1 MSEGEIAVGS
11 LVRLRG
17 RDWIVLPSQDPK
29 LVLNLKPVTGLDD
42 ERTGAFLPLEKA
54 DIEPAK
60 FPPPSPDSIGDP
72 GASRVVFDAARLLL
86 RSSAA
91 PFRSAGRLSFSP
103 RPYQFVPLIMA
114 LRLNPVRML
123 IADDVGVGKTIEA
136 GMIARELLDRGIV
149 RRLLVLCPAHLC
161 DQVWEPELREK
172 FGINSAVIVPS
183 NYARLARNLPRNDL
197 SVYAHYPHLVASID
211 FVKSGSHRHV
221 LLQNAPDLVIVDE
234 AHLATRP
241 RGAAADR
248 VQQQRYELLRALA
261 DDPKRHLV
269 LVTATPHSG
278 IEESF
283 RSLLGLLDRSFDSDP
298 ASPLNRGRLV
308 PHLVQRRR
316 RDVEKWLGGDTPFP
330 ERVASERSYSLA
342 SPYRKLFDGVLK
354 YCQET
359 VEQSDS
365 LRAQQQ
371 RVRHWA
377 AIALLRCVLSSPAMA
392 VTVLSKREENTRH
405 GGAQY
410 LSEAEEDNYEQ
421 QVLDGMV
428 GDNPVDYAPTAALE
442 ASAALLAPDERRA
455 ELRRLND
462 FRLQA
467 EAIIASDA
475 DRKLEECARVVAELL
490 RDGCSPIIFCRF
502 IDTALYVAEKL
513 DQRLATQFPDLRV
526 PPPVTGRDG
535 EELRRKRIDDL
546 SKQPRR
552 VLVATDCLSE
562 GINLQEH
569 FDSVVHYDLPWNPN
583 RLEQREGRVDR
594 FGQPRDKVRTVL
606 LYGSD
611 NPVDQVV
618 LDVLIRKAREIRRA
632 LGVAVPVPANVEQVV
647 QAVVDNVLLRRKGAV
662 QMQLGLPAPS
672 VSRLHAA
679 WDKAVAS
686 EKEERTYFAQRAIK
700 PDEVAGEIEATD
712 RVLGDANAVRRFVT
726 DVAQRFNGYLRPTR
740 KPDVFSFHPG
750 DLKSRLAHLDSIE
763 FPANVV
769 FDRRID
775 PDAVYLGR
783 TSPIVEEACH
793 AVIARA
799 FGNRADGNFARAGAQ
814 FSAAVTRR
822 TALVLLRI
830 RYLLREEVEEF
841 AEEVLMAA
849 FEQHAGQLEWLM
861 PLRARAASLAESA
874 PAGGNMPIAERSAH
888 VRWALGLISDPKAF
902 AAILDERRSELQ
914 AAHNRLRGMLKLKPF
929 EITVHPPDILGCYV
943 YVPVGGAA
951 R

>member
-1 MSEGEIAVGS
+1 MERGQLAVGS

-17 RDWIVLPSQDPK
+17 RDWIVLPSEDPE
-29 LVLNLKPVTGLDD
+29 LVLNLKPVTGLDA
-42 ERTGAFLPLEKA
+42 ERTGVFLPLEKA
-54 DIEPAK
+54 DIEPAE
-60 FPPPSPDSIGDP
+60 FRPPSPDSIGDP
-72 GASRVVFDAARLLL
+72 GASRVVFDVARLLL

-136 GMIARELLDRGIV
+136 GMIARELLDRGIA

-172 FGINSAVIVPS
+172 FGIEPAVVIPS

-197 SVYAHYPHLVASID
+197 SVYAYYPHLIASID
-211 FVKSGSHRHV
+211 FVKSGSHRHF

-241 RGAAADR
+241 RGATDDR
-248 VQQQRYELLRALA
+248 AQQQRYELLRALA
-261 DDPKRHLV
+261 GDPNRHII

-283 RSLLGLLDRSFDSDP
+283 RSLLGLIDRSFDSDP
-298 ASPLNRGRLV
+298 SSQLNRSRLV

-330 ERVASERSYSLA
+330 ERVSTERSYSLA
-342 SPYRKLFDGVLK
+342 PSYRKLFDDVLR

-359 VEQSDS
+359 VEQVGG

-392 VTVLSKREENTRH
+392 VSVLTKREDSARN
-405 GGAQY
+405 GGNQES
-410 LSEAEEDNYEQ
+410 SEVDEDSYEQ
-421 QVLDGMV
+421 QVLDGVV
-428 GDNPVDYAPTAALE
+428 GDNPVDYAPTAALD
-442 ASAALLAPDERRA
+442 ASTASLESDQRRV

-467 EAIIASDA
+467 EKIVASDA
-475 DRKLEECARVVAELL
+475 DRKLDECARIVSELL
-490 RDGCSPIIFCRF
+490 RDDCHPIIFCRF
-502 IDTALYVAEKL
+502 IDTAQYVAEKL
-513 DQRLATQFPDLRV
+513 RERLTKQFPALSV
-526 PPPVTGRDG
+526 AAVTGKDG

-546 SKQPRR
+546 SKQTRR

-562 GINLQEH
+562 GINLQER

-647 QAVVDNVLLRRKGAV
+647 EAVVDNVLLRRKGAV
-662 QMQLGLPAPS
+662 QMQLALSAPS

-679 WDKAVAS
+679 WDQAAAS

-700 PDEVAGEIEATD
+700 PDEVAAEINATD
-712 RVLGDANAVRRFVT
+712 QVLGDAKAVQRFVT
-726 DVAQRFNGYLRPTR
+726 EVAQRFNGYLRPAR
-740 KPDVFSFHPG
+740 KPNAFSFHPG
-750 DLKSRLAHLDSIE
+750 DLRNRLADLDSIE
-763 FPANVV
+763 FPAEVV
-769 FDRRID
+769 FDRRVD
-775 PDAVYLGR
+775 PDALYLGR
-783 TSPIVEEACH
+783 TSAIVEEACH
-793 AVIARA
+793 AVMARA
-799 FGNRADGNFARAGAQ
+799 FGGRADGNFARAGAQ
-814 FSAAVTRR
+814 FSTAVTRR

-849 FEQHAGQLEWLM
+849 FEERSGRVEWLK
-861 PLRARAASLAESA
+861 PLRERATELADSP
-874 PAGGNMPIAERSAH
+874 PAGGNMPIAERSVH
-888 VRWALGLISDPKAF
+888 VRWALDLMGDPKAF
-902 AAILDERRSELQ
+902 EPILDERRAELQ
-914 AAHNRLRGMLKLKPF
+914 AAHNRLRGILKLKAL
-929 EITVHPPDILGCYV
+929 EITVHPPDVLGCYV
-943 YVPVGGAA
+943 YVPLGGAA